1 MDEPAEVLKGSDR
14 AAILL
19 MALGTERA
27 AQVLKHMEPRQV
39 HTVGSA
45 MSTLSDVSQSQ
56 LGDVLKGFITTVR
69 DVSSLAVGSQ
79 DYLRNVLTQALGSER
94 ADSVLPRMVAP
105 GHAKGMDSLHWMAP
119 AAIAEVLARE
129 HPQIIALALLNLD
142 PQAAAEVLALLPE
155 ELGGDVM
162 LRVATLDGVNPG
174 ALKELDA
181 ILEGQLGGNLDIK
194 IAGLGGVKA
203 AADILNALSP
213 ELEAQLL
220 DRIDEVDA
228 QLKADIQEQMFDFET
243 INDLDERGMQTVLRE
258 IASDTLVLALKGASP
273 RIRERVFK
281 NMSSRAAQMLR
292 EDLESKGPVRLSE
305 VEAAQ
310 KEILMV
316 IDRLAADGKVV
327 VQGKGEAFV

>member
-1 MDEPAEVLKGSDR
+1 MSDSGGELKGSDR

-27 AQVLKHMEPRQV
+27 ADVLKHLEPRQV

-45 MSTLSDVSQSQ
+45 MSALSDVTQSQ
-56 LGDVLKGFITTVR
+56 LGDVLKGFIATVR
-69 DVSSLAVGSQ
+69 DVSSLAVGSH
-79 DYLRNVLTQALGSER
+79 DYLRNVLTQALGTER
-94 ADSVLPRMVAP
+94 ADSVLPRMAAP
-105 GHAKGMDSLHWMAP
+105 RHGKSMDALHWMAP
-119 AAIAEVLARE
+119 GVIAEVLAKE
-129 HPQIIALALLNLD
+129 HPQIIALALLNLEPD
-142 PQAAAEVLALLPE
+142 AAAEVLGLLPE

-203 AADILNALSP
+203 AAEILNAVSP

-220 DRIDEVDA
+220 DRLDAADA
-228 QLKADIQEQMFDFET
+228 QLKSEIQEQMFDFET
-243 INDLDERGMQTVLRE
+243 INDLDDRGLQTVLRE
-258 IASDTLVLALKGASP
+258 IATDTLVLALKGASP

-281 NMSSRAAQMLR
+281 NMSARAAEMLR
-292 EDLESKGPVRLSE
+292 DDLDSKGPVRLSE
-305 VEAAQ
+305 VEGAQ
-310 KEILMV
+310 KEILTV
-316 IDRLAADGKVV
+316 VDRLVADGQVV
-327 VQGKGEAFV
+327 LQGKGEAFV